1 MGKNLTFT
9 PLGRNFFV
17 RPSLVVAREL
27 VGCVLQTEFS
37 GLVTSLLI
45 VETEAY
51 PGYDPYS
58 HFPTNQPPVAKC

>member
-1 MGKNLTFT
+1 M
-9 PLGRNFFV
+9 
-17 RPSLVVAREL
+17 VVAREL